1 MVLLYKDPDGDSVT
15 EKSNTPCSLDS
26 KLSTRIMTIKAES
39 ELEKIIKEKDDTIER
54 LRSEIMMMKVCVH
67 VWSDIANYILL
78 APSGSLMILWN

>member
-1 MVLLYKDPDGDSVT
+1 MVLLYKDPNGDSVT
-15 EKSNTPCSLDS
+15 EISNTPYSLG
-26 KLSTRIMTIKAES
+26 IMTIKAES

-78 APSGSLMILWN
+78 APSGSLIDLILFWH